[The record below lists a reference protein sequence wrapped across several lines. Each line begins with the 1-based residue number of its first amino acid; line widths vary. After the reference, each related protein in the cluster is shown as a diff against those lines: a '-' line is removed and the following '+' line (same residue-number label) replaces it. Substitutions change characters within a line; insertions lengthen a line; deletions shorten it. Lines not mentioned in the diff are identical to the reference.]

1 MKRGLDIEL
10 MFETIIVQKRKD
22 FFMQIESYEPAD
34 LNKPLDRV
42 FYAYSCRLASNKN
55 KQGDNYESKS
65 LKVMTTAL
73 EGIKENGYTCSEN
86 RNRQFSSSKQAF

>member
-22 FFMQIESYEPAD
+22 FPSKLRVMSPPTSTNRLTECSMPTAVESQD
-34 LNKPLDRV
+34 
-42 FYAYSCRLASNKN
+42 SNIN
-55 KQGDNYESKS
+55 KQGDNFEPKS

-73 EGIKENGYTCSEN
+73 KGTKDNGYTCPTCEPG
-86 RNRQFSSSKQAF
+86 FEYTP

>member
-10 MFETIIVQKRKD
+10 MFETPYYCTEEER
-22 FFMQIESYEPAD
+22 FSEQIESYESAD

-42 FYAYSCRLASNKN
+42 FYAYSCRLTSNKN
-55 KQGDNYESKS
+55 KQGYNFEPKS

-73 EGIKENGYTCSEN
+73 KGTKDNGYTCPTCEPG
-86 RNRQFSSSKQAF
+86 FEYTP